1 MLFPSLVL
9 GIAILTGLYLIG
21 RGLFGLD
28 PKRALKIVVFFIV
41 LSITIG
47 GVILLFRSGASL
59 VYILG
64 GLLLPLLLRWR
75 AVRQFMRN
83 LRGPSPGQTTG
94 VETRFLRMSLDH
106 DSGVLDG
113 LVLDGKFRGLRLS
126 ELQSVEL
133 SALLHECRVEDEQ
146 SATVLEAYLDRTY
159 SGSWRSG
166 DGANDGGTTG
176 NHSDE
181 NSTPWGAGTMSRE
194 EAFEILGLQPGATN
208 QQIKDAHHNLMKK
221 IHPDQGGS
229 NYLASKI
236 NQAKELLLGE
246 TTG

>member
-9 GIAILTGLYLIG
+9 GIAVLIGLYLIG

-113 LVLDGKFRGLRLS
+113 LVLDGKFRGRRLS
-126 ELQSVEL
+126 ELQPVEL

-159 SGSWRSG
+159 SDSW
-166 DGANDGGTTG
+166 DAKDGGTTG
-176 NHSDE
+176 NHSDG
-181 NSTPWGAGTMSRE
+181 NSSPWRAGTMSRE
-194 EAFEILGLQPGATN
+194 EAFEILGLEPGATN